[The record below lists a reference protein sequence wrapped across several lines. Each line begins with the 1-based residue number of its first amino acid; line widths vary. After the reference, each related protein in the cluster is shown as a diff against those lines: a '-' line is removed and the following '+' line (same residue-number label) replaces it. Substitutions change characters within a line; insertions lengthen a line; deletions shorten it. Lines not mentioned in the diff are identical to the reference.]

1 MLDHAAIMA
10 LRTQEPA
17 SWTERD
23 VMLYA
28 LGVGA
33 GVSSLASSGANS
45 MDEKELPF
53 VYERGLKVLPTFP
66 IVPTFAGG
74 PLFQIGLDTRY
85 LLHGEQSVT
94 LHGPIPPSGRGI
106 VEGRMVGAWDKGAGK
121 GAVFAQEKILR
132 LDGDPEPLAT
142 VVTTAFGRAEGGFGG
157 PADGQ
162 PAPHPVP
169 GRAPDLSLDMPT
181 TPSQALL
188 YRLSG
193 DLNPLHADPEAARTA
208 GFPGPILHGLCT
220 YAITAR
226 AVLAACCDFQPERM
240 LHHQARFSAPVFPG
254 ETITVDLWVDGDAV
268 SFQARIKARDVVVVK
283 NGLSRLRG
291 GAIR

>member
-1 MLDHAAIMA
+1 MLDHAAIME
-10 LRTQEPA
+10 LRTRDA
-17 SWTERD
+17 TSWSERD
-23 VMLYA
+23 AMLYA
-28 LGVGA
+28 LGVGMGA
-33 GVSSLASSGANS
+33 DPVANS
-45 MDEKELPF
+45 VDQRELPF
-53 VYERGLKVLPTFP
+53 VHERGLKLLPTFA

-74 PLFQIGLDTRY
+74 PLLLIGLDTRT
-85 LLHGEQSVT
+85 LLHGEQAVT
-94 LHGPIPPSGRGI
+94 LHRPMPPSGTGT
-106 VEGRMVGAWDKGAGK
+106 VEGRMLGAWDKGVGK

-162 PAPHPVP
+162 PAPHQVP
-169 GRAPDLSLDMPT
+169 GRAPDLSLDLPT

-193 DLNPLHADPEAARTA
+193 DLNPLHADPEAARAA
-208 GFPGPILHGLCT
+208 GFPRPILHGLCT

-226 AVLAACCDFQPERM
+226 AVLAACCDYRPERM

-254 ETITVDLWVDGDAV
+254 ETITVDLWVEGDAV
-268 SFQARIKARDVVVVK
+268 SFQARVTARDAVVVR

-291 GAIR
+291 EAVR

>member
-1 MLDHAAIMA
+1 MLDHAAIME
-10 LRTQEPA
+10 LRTRDA
-17 SWTERD
+17 TSWTERD

-28 LGVGA
+28 LGVGM
-33 GVSSLASSGANS
+33 GA
-45 MDEKELPF
+45 DPVDQRELPF

-85 LLHGEQSVT
+85 LLHGEQAVT
-94 LHGPIPPSGRGI
+94 LHRPMPPSGTGI
-106 VEGRMVGAWDKGAGK
+106 VEGRMVGAWDKGVGK

-157 PADGQ
+157 PTDGQ

-169 GRAPDLSLDMPT
+169 GRAPDLSLDLLT

-188 YRLSG
+188 YRQSG
-193 DLNPLHADPEAARTA
+193 DLNPLHADPEAARVA
-208 GFPGPILHGLCT
+208 GFPRPILHGLCT
-220 YAITAR
+220 YAMTAR
-226 AVLAACCDFQPERM
+226 AVLAACCGHRPERI

-268 SFQARIKARDVVVVK
+268 SFQARVKARDTVVVR

-291 GAIR
+291 EAVR

>member
-1 MLDHAAIMA
+1 MLDHAAIME
-10 LRTQEPA
+10 LRTRDDT
-17 SWTERD
+17 SWSERD
-23 VMLYA
+23 AMLYA
-28 LGVGA
+28 LGVGM
-33 GVSSLASSGANS
+33 GADP
-45 MDEKELPF
+45 MDGNELPF
-53 VYERGLKVLPTFP
+53 VYERGLKALPTFA

-74 PLFQIGLDTRY
+74 PLFRIGLDTRY
-85 LLHGEQSVT
+85 LLHGEQAVT
-94 LHGPIPPSGRGI
+94 LHRPMPASGTGT

-157 PADGQ
+157 PTEGQ
-162 PAPHPVP
+162 PAPHRVP
-169 GRAPDLSLDMPT
+169 DRAPDRSVDVPT
-181 TPSQALL
+181 MPSQALL
-188 YRLSG
+188 YRHSG
-193 DLNPLHADPEAARTA
+193 DLNPLHADPEAARVA
-208 GFPGPILHGLCT
+208 GFPRPILHGLCT

-268 SFQARIKARDVVVVK
+268 SFQARVKARDVVVVR
-283 NGLSRLRG
+283 NGLSRLRKE
-291 GAIR
+291 AIR